1 MYKVINGK
9 KYNTDTAKL
18 LGTWYAEYSPTDF
31 NYYGESLYRTKSG
44 NFFIYGEGNAN
55 SPYRQQIEYNTWT
68 GGESIIP
75 ITFEQ
80 ARKWAEDHL
89 DGEDYEAI
97 FGDAEDDAA
106 DATLTISAGAL
117 KRLRKIQ
124 SQSGK
129 TLKAIIDEMV
139 GI

>member
-18 LGTWYAEYSPTDF
+18 LGTWRAEFSSTDYKYF
-31 NYYGESLYRTKSG
+31 EEYLYRTKSG
-44 NFFIYGEGNAN
+44 NFFIYGEGGPD

-97 FGDAEDDAA
+97 FGDTESDS

-117 KRLRKIQ
+117 KRLRQIQ